1 MSTNVAYNQNIKVP
15 PMEVVILP
23 ATKSITKEETKRK
36 KLRVAAYCR
45 VSTDDEEQLTSYE
58 AQIAYYTQKID
69 SNENWTSAGIWA
81 DEGITGVMAK
91 KRPKFLEM
99 IEMCRKGKIDI
110 VLTKSI
116 SRFSRNI
123 TDCIKY
129 IRELKS
135 MGIGVCFEKENI
147 NTNDMTSEMILAL
160 HSVFAQAESES
171 ISNNVKLGKR
181 FGYKSGRVPMQY
193 GMILGYK
200 KGEDGEPEIVPD
212 EAKTVELI
220 YTKFLDGYS
229 MDRIKQILEE
239 GKYLTVKGN
248 TKWSKATIRN
258 ILTNEKYKGD
268 VLMQKSY
275 IVDLFTKETRKN
287 TGELP
292 MYLAKNHHTPIIEPA
307 VFDRVQLEIAKRN
320 NLRTTSE
327 KCITKRAKYSSRYA
341 LTGIV
346 MCNECG
352 SKYRRTTWTS
362 RGKKRTVWRCMNRLE
377 HGTKYC
383 KVSPTILEDALQNAV
398 LSAINNM
405 LDSKEK
411 LKALLSGSIAEILSA
426 PDSQK
431 QIMELNNQIEL
442 MNAEVMDIVTKGVDN
457 RDSREEIEEMCKAHY
472 EKISEM
478 QTMLAEA
485 KVKGQMETVQN
496 GQLHDIYNHVSKISG
511 KMQDYDDD
519 IVRLMVTGVRIIDET
534 KITVT
539 LFDTIAI
546 EVEL

>member
-1 MSTNVAYNQNIKVP
+1 
-15 PMEVVILP
+15 
-23 ATKSITKEETKRK
+23 
-36 KLRVAAYCR
+36 
-45 VSTDDEEQLTSYE
+45 
-58 AQIAYYTQKID
+58 
-69 SNENWTSAGIWA
+69 
-81 DEGITGVMAK
+81 
-91 KRPKFLEM
+91 
-99 IEMCRKGKIDI
+99 
-110 VLTKSI
+110 
-116 SRFSRNI
+116 
-123 TDCIKY
+123 
-129 IRELKS
+129 
-135 MGIGVCFEKENI
+135 
-147 NTNDMTSEMILAL
+147 
-160 HSVFAQAESES
+160 
-171 ISNNVKLGKR
+171 
-181 FGYKSGRVPMQY
+181 MQY

-275 IVDLFTKETRKN
+275 TVDLFTKQTRKN

-292 MYLAKNHHTPIIEPA
+292 MYLAKNHHTPIIDPA
-307 VFDRVQLEIAKRN
+307 VFDRVQVEIAKRN

-327 KCITKRAKYSSRYA
+327 KCITKRAKYSSQYA

-346 MCNECG
+346 VCNECG

-362 RGKKRTVWRCMNRLE
+362 RGKKRAVWRCMNRLE

-383 KVSPTILEDALQNAV
+383 KTSPTILEDALQNAV
-398 LSAINNM
+398 LTAINNM
-405 LDSKEK
+405 LDAKEK
-411 LKALLSGSIAEILSA
+411 LKVLLNGSIAEILTA

-457 RDSREEIEEMCKAHY
+457 RDSRDKIEEMCKAHY
-472 EKISEM
+472 ERISEM
-478 QTMLAEA
+478 QNKLAEA

-496 GQLHDIYNHVSKISG
+496 NQLHDIYNQVTKLSG
-511 KMQDYDDD
+511 KIQEYDDD
-519 IVRLMVTGVRIIDET
+519 IVRLMVTGVKIIDET

-539 LFDTIAI
+539 LFDAITI